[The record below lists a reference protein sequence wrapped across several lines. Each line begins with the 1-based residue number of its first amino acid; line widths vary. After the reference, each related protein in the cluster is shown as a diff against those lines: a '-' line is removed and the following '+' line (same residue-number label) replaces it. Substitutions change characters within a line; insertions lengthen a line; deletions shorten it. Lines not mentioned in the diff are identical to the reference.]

1 MEQEVG
7 YGAVGGARAIEQLR
21 QIAVELQM
29 APVKSAV
36 HIAWA
41 DFLAIRQGEKKLDE
55 IEHLNQAAQALVNDV
70 AWWAKALKKAREAD
84 IVAAEAKA
92 A

>member
-1 MEQEVG
+1 M
-7 YGAVGGARAIEQLR
+7 Y
-21 QIAVELQM
+21 AVELQM

-41 DFLAIRQGEKKLDE
+41 DFLAVKQDGKKLE
-55 IEHLNQAAQALVNDV
+55 EFEHLNQAASALVNDV

-84 IVAAEAKA
+84 VVAEEVMA